1 MASPVS
7 QKLLFLIRNFKYFK
21 PDKSADQGKN
31 FLQAFCNSQSPEV
44 RKSMEALQALFET
57 VDCAVFPRPVN
68 LRENSEKDTAC
79 TKNGE

>member
-44 RKSMEALQALFET
+44 RKSMEALQACLKQ
-57 VDCAVFPRPVN
+57 
-68 LRENSEKDTAC
+68 LTAPSFQDR
-79 TKNGE
+79 